1 MARTVEKEEGKVK
14 GWVEGQV
21 PGQRALNPCRRL
33 IYAGSSFPQV
43 VVSQI
48 EHPHSGKGCPQQVSK
63 GNSHF
68 GEFGG
73 YSPSSWKPIILEGES
88 RLVAPGEGLPLE
100 KRDFLSPK

>member
-1 MARTVEKEEGKVK
+1 MARTMKKEEGKVK

-63 GNSHF
+63 GNSHIW
-68 GEFGG
+68 GVRVGG
-73 YSPSSWKPIILEGES
+73 VSLCPSGNLSVTAMAWATS
-88 RLVAPGEGLPLE
+88 VAGVPSLAQELL
-100 KRDFLSPK
+100 